1 MSGIRLQ
8 HSWLAD
14 HVLFFSYRWL
24 SWLIAAAAILWQRT
38 FAQHGMLL
46 LITFALNVLATV
58 IAQPYV
64 RVARRNPP
72 MMSFDV
78 LLMALALLIGG
89 GWMNGAFGLH
99 AMSCLVLPAL
109 LFSWRGGLMAG
120 LAFVTAN
127 LAATWAVLPRSP
139 TQFLE
144 SGRAGQFELLLIM
157 GLPPLFGV
165 VFPWAVEGMRRI
177 VDRHQARNDGRRASA
192 AGPRRNRDARLDPI
206 NRYVPGGRDAD
217 GGRESDTL
225 EAAFPALT
233 ATARAT
239 EQGVEDL
246 RRTLFA
252 PFPNT
257 DLDLP
262 ATLELLASR
271 FGQHTGA
278 TTRVTLLGRT
288 RTVHRA
294 HRAALVRL
302 AQEALVNI
310 QQHAHASLIELT
322 LRYDAHS
329 VALLVQDDG
338 VGLLDGAYERPGWH
352 MLRVMH
358 YRLAELGGR
367 LDIFETEGG
376 GVTVRAT
383 MPLE

>member
-1 MSGIRLQ
+1 
-8 HSWLAD
+8 
-14 HVLFFSYRWL
+14 VFFSYRWL

-38 FAQHGMLL
+38 LVQHGMLL
-46 LITFALNVLATV
+46 VITFALNVLATA

-72 MMSFDV
+72 LMAFDV

-89 GWMNGAFGLH
+89 GWMGGAFGLH
-99 AMSCLVLPAL
+99 AMSSLVLPAL

-165 VFPWAVEGMRRI
+165 VFPWTVELLRR
-177 VDRHQARNDGRRASA
+177 VADRHQARNGGRRASA
-192 AGPRRNRDARLDPI
+192 AGPRRNRDTRPDPI
-206 NRYVPGGRDAD
+206 SRYMPGGRDAD

-225 EAAFPALT
+225 EAALPALT

-246 RRTLFA
+246 RRTLSA

-271 FGQHTGA
+271 FGRHTGA

-288 RTVHRA
+288 RLVHHA
-294 HRAALVRL
+294 HRAVLVRL
-302 AQEALVNI
+302 AQEALLNI

-329 VALLVQDDG
+329 VALLIQDDG
-338 VGLLDGAYERPGWH
+338 VGLLDGTYERPGWH
-352 MLRVMH
+352 MLRVMY